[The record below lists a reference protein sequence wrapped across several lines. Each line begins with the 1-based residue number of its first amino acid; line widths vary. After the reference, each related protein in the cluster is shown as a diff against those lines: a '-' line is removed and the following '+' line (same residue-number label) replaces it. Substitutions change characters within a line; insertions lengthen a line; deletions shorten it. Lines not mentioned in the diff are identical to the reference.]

1 MLNQPSL
8 DEIKGRLESER
19 DRINREIEEMQSEEV
34 EVLGTRSAED
44 VDRASTDAAALEKE
58 AQKANLLKE
67 KADVDLAL
75 KKMETGEYGRCEKCG
90 EKIDKARLEVLS
102 TARLCMNCKIIC
114 DSCGRELEEA
124 AILGKKVPL
133 ICQGCKEEVE
143 PGTYFTSSSI
153 RSR

>member
-90 EKIDKARLEVLS
+90 QEIEKARLEILP
-102 TARLCMNCKIIC
+102 TAKLCMGCKIIC
-114 DSCGRELEEA
+114 DNCGVEIEEA
-124 AILGKKVPL
+124 RILGKTPSL
-133 ICQGCKEEVE
+133 ICQSCEEETE
-143 PGTYFTSSSI
+143 PETYFTSSSI
-153 RSR
+153 RFR